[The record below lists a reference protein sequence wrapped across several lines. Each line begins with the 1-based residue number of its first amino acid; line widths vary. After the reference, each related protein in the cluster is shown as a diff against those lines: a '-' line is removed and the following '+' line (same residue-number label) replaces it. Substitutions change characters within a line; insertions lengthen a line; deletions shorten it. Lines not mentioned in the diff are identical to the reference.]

1 MSFTNKVKARKT
13 VKVAEFA
20 LGAAFPVPI
29 PVPIPDSEESKG
41 HNGPQGPEP
50 EHIFSSPLEL
60 CCEPTVEEKEDE
72 EVKVATEEEPAVY
85 KKLTLKQAMKRIEK
99 MEETMRLIK
108 DLLYNC

>member
-1 MSFTNKVKARKT
+1 MSFANKVKAK
-13 VKVAEFA
+13 KAKSILEA
-20 LGAAFPVPI
+20 LI
-29 PVPIPDSEESKG
+29 PEPEPEVPIPDSEESKG

-50 EHIFSSPLEL
+50 EHIFCSPLEL
-60 CCEPTVEEKEDE
+60 CCEPTVEEKADE
-72 EVKVATEEEPAVY
+72 EIKVVGLEEPMVV

>member
-1 MSFTNKVKARKT
+1 MSFASKVKARKT
-13 VKVAEFA
+13 KTLLEAMIS
-20 LGAAFPVPI
+20 VPE
-29 PVPIPDSEESKG
+29 PEVPIPDSEESKG

-60 CCEPTVEEKEDE
+60 CCEPTVEEVADA